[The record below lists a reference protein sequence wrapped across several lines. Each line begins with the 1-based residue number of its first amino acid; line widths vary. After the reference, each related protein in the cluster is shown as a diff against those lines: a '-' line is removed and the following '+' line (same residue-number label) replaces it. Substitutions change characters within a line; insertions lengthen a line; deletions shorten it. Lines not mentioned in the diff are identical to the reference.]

1 MRERERGVNDE
12 PCKSCTTFE
21 FESFR
26 VACQSAPQRAS
37 SNHLPCRP
45 RCKQRGWGRRRDGG
59 VSVINGKSGRGA
71 CATHETLHA
80 SASIGRLSKARQRT
94 CTSLALS
101 SPAYRSISPLSSPF
115 LVSHTCCSWR
125 PLHGVAEIQNR
136 VNNCVRVKK
145 VLFFFFSE

>member
-1 MRERERGVNDE
+1 MTNLVN
-12 PCKSCTTFE
+12 
-21 FESFR
+21 R
-26 VACQSAPQRAS
+26 VPLLNSNLFGSRA
-37 SNHLPCRP
+37 NLR
-45 RCKQRGWGRRRDGG
+45 RNELLQITYRVVLAANKGGWGRKRDGG

-71 CATHETLHA
+71 CATHETLHV

-125 PLHGVAEIQNR
+125 PLHGVARIQNR